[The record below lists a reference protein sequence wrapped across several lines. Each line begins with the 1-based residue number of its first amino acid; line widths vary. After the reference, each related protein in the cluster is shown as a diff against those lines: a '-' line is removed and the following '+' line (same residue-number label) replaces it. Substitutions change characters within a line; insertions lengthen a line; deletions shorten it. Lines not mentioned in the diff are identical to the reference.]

1 MFDYANDK
9 KKATGRAIGIFI
21 EIITNLRILAMPIFS
36 RMKLSKTCF
45 NLLT

>member
-1 MFDYANDK
+1 MLDYANDK
-9 KKATGRAIGIFI
+9 KKAIGTFI
-21 EIITNLRILAMPIFS
+21 KIITNLRILAMPIFS

>member
-36 RMKLSKTCF
+36 RMKPKKLILIF
-45 NLLT
+45 